1 MPVNDFLP
9 FATDIGANVES
20 QAAYASD
27 PLVPIGNQ
35 PSTQAISS
43 FNNKVLRQS
52 SVISSQLAQYIS
64 NLLGQDVLDNGDLNA
79 LRNQIAAALATWTGA
94 IDSTLAITSNTLG
107 VKTAGITSTQL
118 AAACVGT
125 SQIQDSSVTKPKL
138 SAANVV
144 YSSTVSPSVTGTSF
158 VDTGAAVT
166 ITTSGRPV
174 WLSLMPGNSGIGGAL
189 GCNTAGGVLN
199 LNFVRGSTQV
209 AIGQWTSPG
218 TAFNWGVGQW
228 QFIDTP
234 AAGTYTYKV
243 QIRLQSGPGDAF
255 CTDFFLMAMEM

>member
-1 MPVNDFLP
+1 MAVNDFLP
-9 FATDIGANVES
+9 FATDVGANVES
-20 QAAYASD
+20 QAAYAAD

-35 PSTQAISS
+35 PSTQAISA
-43 FNNKVLRQS
+43 FNNKALRQS

-64 NLLGQDVLDNGDLNA
+64 DILGQDVLDNGDTGA
-79 LRNQIAAALATWTGA
+79 LLVQIAAVYAKWTGA
-94 IDSTLAITSNTLG
+94 VDSTLAITSNTLG

-118 AAACVGT
+118 APSSVGT

-144 YSSTVSPSVTGTSF
+144 YSSTVTSSVTSTSF
-158 VDTGAAVT
+158 VDTGMSVT

-174 WLSLMPGNSGIGGAL
+174 WLSLMPGNAGIGGAL

-199 LNFVRGSTQV
+199 LNFVRGASQI

-218 TAFNWGVGQW
+218 VAFNWGVGQW
-228 QFIDTP
+228 QFMDTP

-243 QIRLQSGPGDAF
+243 QIRHQSGPGDSFAS
-255 CTDFFLMAMEM
+255 DVFLMAMEM